1 MNQTDLIAHVA
12 ESTGITKIA
21 ATTTLETVLS
31 DIAAS
36 LRKSEDV
43 YVHGFGTFSATA
55 YPERTGCNPRTGAEI
70 SIPASKAPKFKA
82 AKRLK
87 DAVGG

>member
-1 MNQTDLIAHVA
+1 MTHVA
-12 ESTGITKIA
+12 GATGITKIA
-21 ATTTLETVLS
+21 ATATLETVLG
-31 DIAAS
+31 DIAAA

-55 YPERTGCNPRTGAEI
+55 YPERTGSNPRTGAKI
-70 SIPASKAPKFKA
+70 VIPAGKSPKFKA

-87 DAVGG
+87 EVVEG